1 MNNKVMAACIAV
13 VVVVVVAVAA
23 LYVADSGDDSSQDP
37 GYRTDFVVGDYITHE
52 ISEDGSLVT
61 VKRTV
66 TEIDSEGVLF
76 VLVEY
81 GDEDPSTIPYTAEQ
95 FSTFMGSH
103 HAYPTDLEPE
113 TVTYETRFG
122 TMEVQVYTEEVDGT
136 AYTTYMSGSVV
147 YYEQEVK
154 DGATESTE
162 LVDTTLFDSADS
174 VAEPDISAADVELRT
189 DLEVGDYITVS
200 ESKVESGF
208 VRTVYVRYQITQITS
223 EGYRVQDT
231 MRSTVD
237 TVMTQE
243 EYLGLILYSGDL
255 EGLPTQTICT
265 NFGQVLCCLVSDG
278 DTTTYVGAEDRIIY
292 RTSSGD
298 SYTLLDGTTLFDRF
312 RTFSA
317 GAPPPRLR
325 NARAVKGF

>member
-1 MNNKVMAACIAV
+1 MNIKATAAGLV
-13 VVVVVVAVAA
+13 VVVVVVAAVAA

-52 ISEDGSLVT
+52 IREDGGSFT
-61 VKRTV
+61 VKRTIM
-66 TEIDSEGVLF
+66 EIDSEGVLF

-81 GDEDPSTIPYTAEQ
+81 GDDDPCTIPYTAEQ

-113 TVTYETRFG
+113 TVSYETRFG
-122 TMEVQVYTEEVDGT
+122 TKEVQMYTEVVEGT
-136 AYTTYMSGSVV
+136 VYTTYMSGSVV
-147 YYEQEVK
+147 YYEQEVR

-174 VAEPDISAADVELRT
+174 VAEPDVSAAEVELRT
-189 DLEVGDYITVS
+189 ELALGDYITVS

-208 VRTVYVRYQITQITS
+208 VETVYVRYQITQITG
-223 EGYRVQDT
+223 EGYHVQDT
-231 MRSTVD
+231 MRGTVD

-243 EYLGLILYSGDL
+243 EYLELIRYSGDL
-255 EGLPTQTICT
+255 EGLPTQTIST

-278 DTTTYVGAEDRIIY
+278 DTTTYVGAEDRVVY

-298 SYTLLDGTTLFDRF
+298 SYTLLDSTTLFD
-312 RTFSA
+312 
-317 GAPPPRLR
+317 
-325 NARAVKGF
+325 